1 MNTHEADGTGEEIN
15 DLENAP
21 TRSISLPEVGQKIQS
36 PNGNIYTF
44 TDRIGEGYFSL
55 VFGCTDLWNNRLAAK
70 VFKPLGRNFEDVE
83 KSVIDERNKL
93 LFLRHPNITYLFDA
107 FVYDDT
113 FYVITERCGSTLHD
127 LFKIENFDG
136 KVWFYAVARC
146 LLQGLE
152 YIHQNGYAHQDL
164 HFGNVM
170 YSFIQDEL
178 IFEKSAMTFKIAD
191 FGISKL
197 IEDVSPENTRANWLL
212 PPEALNSTE
221 FGPLDHRID
230 IYHVGLIL
238 LQLAYSAEIQ
248 FTREQILNGAP
259 RQLAQDLEP
268 PFSFALEKALRRHVS
283 FRTES
288 AQELWRD
295 INSQTTGLP
304 LLDKA
309 K

>member
-1 MNTHEADGTGEEIN
+1 MNTHEADET
-15 DLENAP
+15 
-21 TRSISLPEVGQKIQS
+21 
-36 PNGNIYTF
+36 TF

-93 LFLRHPNITYLFDA
+93 LFLRHPYITYIFDA

-127 LFKIENFDG
+127 LFKIKNFDG

-178 IFEKSAMTFKIAD
+178 ISEKSAMTFKIAD

-197 IEDVSPENTRANWLL
+197 IEEVNPENTRANWLL
-212 PPEALNSTE
+212 PPEALNPTE

-295 INSQTTGLP
+295 INSHTTGLP
-304 LLDKA
+304 LLDRA